1 MKASKPEPMEM
12 GCYGIGV
19 TRLVGAAIETLSS
32 ETHIRWPFSM
42 APFSVCIIP
51 PEKRS
56 KAFLASH
63 HLDIIHHQLNEIC
76 ELNDSILVDDRIR
89 INPGE
94 RIRAAKRFAR
104 KINMIEFIRNS
115 KCQLI
120 EFIAKIMLDWEF
132 Q

>member
-32 ETHIRWPFSM
+32 ETHIRWPFSI

-56 KAFLASH
+56 KAFSIASH
-63 HLDIIHHQLNEIC
+63 HLDIIYHQLNGIC

-94 RIRAAKRFAR
+94 RIRAAKRFA
-104 KINMIEFIRNS
+104 NDYVIEFIHNS
-115 KCQLI
+115 KCQLF
-120 EFIAKIMLDWEF
+120 EFIAKIMF
-132 Q
+132 